1 MCHPCKEGDN
11 HAKRLATSSADKGT
25 ILARF
30 WNVVGEEEK
39 EGECERRE
47 DRSLHLHILSFL
59 HIHIPRLFVRVLLL
73 ILPFSLGLYSRF
85 PCGHS
90 FVSNSETGRAGN
102 LLCSTIRVC
111 PKAW

>member
-59 HIHIPRLFVRVLLL
+59 HIHIPRLFVRVLPL
-73 ILPFSLGLYSRF
+73 IFPFSLGLFIVDFHVVTRS
-85 PCGHS
+85 
-90 FVSNSETGRAGN
+90 
-102 LLCSTIRVC
+102 
-111 PKAW
+111 